1 MTNPYKARR
10 ILPPIPSG
18 YPLDDVFSVL
28 VPVART
34 NLIANPSLETN
45 TTGWTAVGGSIARS
59 ATQQYHGAYSLAVT
73 PTAGTSDGCYY
84 GTVTLTLG
92 QLYAVSAKVYG
103 QAGVTYKISVAT
115 TGGADLA
122 AYQFVAT
129 GRWQWVWIYWQE
141 PTGAA
146 RRVYITKVNS
156 SDTHVFYIDGA
167 QVEAINAGETVST
180 YLDGDQQGLIPNQYP
195 PPYGWNGTPHA
206 STSYRTA
213 LTRSGG
219 QVMRFKDYGFV
230 LTAII
235 GLGLAVPENVTI
247 DYAQLDGGQDVY
259 TRKPTRTFSLAGRFE
274 ADSYFQLRDSRS
286 AVTRVLDRDRAALDQ
301 PLMLLHHL
309 EDRCG
314 GVLGDEARIVCKY
327 QGGLG
332 GNTQAISGEVASMQF
347 QQVLPLVL
355 SDRESGASI
364 SVQTTVANA
373 NYILQRSAADVWS
386 ALGSGGTGGTIGVTA
401 LAYGQDG
408 TLYAGGDF
416 TGMGGVANTNNIASW
431 NGSAWSALGTGVT
444 GAGASVNQFAVGP
457 DGTLYAGGTFLQMS
471 GVANTQGIAKW
482 DGANWT
488 ALGTGMNG
496 SVLALA
502 VGPDGSVYAGGA
514 FTLAGGVANTVRIA
528 KWNGSAWS
536 ALSTGMNNE
545 VRALTVGPDGTLYAG
560 GLFST
565 AGGASAAYIAEWN
578 GSAWSAMGT
587 GMNSNVLAL
596 KVGLDGLL
604 YAGGQFTT
612 AGGVSA
618 NQIARWNGAGWAAV
632 GTGTNGNV
640 LELGVRRDGGV
651 LVGGSFSTINGIT
664 VTDGIAVW
672 LGGTFL
678 PLNVD
683 LPGSAS
689 VLALLV
695 SPADVLT
702 IGYNTTGSA
711 TVPVVTGALTNVGTA
726 RAYPTITIKGPSS
739 GTSRIYEIRNS
750 TTGRRILLNYTINAG
765 ETAILRFDPD
775 NLSFTSDFQGN
786 LLRTI
791 LPGSDTADFFL
802 APGSNTLSFYAA
814 GATVTA
820 IVAWRPRYASLDDV
834 P

>member
-1 MTNPYKARR
+1 MTNPYHTRR

-180 YLDGDQQGLIPNQYP
+180 YLDGDQQGLVPNQYP
-195 PPYGWNGTPHA
+195 APYGWNGTPHA

-219 QVMRFKDYGFV
+219 QVMRLKDYGFV
-230 LTAII
+230 LLAIV
-235 GLGLAVPENVTI
+235 GLGLATPQNVTL

-259 TRKPTRTFSLAGRFE
+259 TRKPARQFALVGQFRAG
-274 ADSYFQLRDSRS
+274 SYFELRENRS
-286 AVTRVLDRDRAALDQ
+286 AVASVLDRDAAALDQ
-301 PLMLLHHL
+301 PLVLLHAP
-309 EDRCG
+309 EDGCG
-314 GVLGDEARIVCKY
+314 NTLADTARLIGKY
-327 QGGLG
+327 AGGLG
-332 GNTQAISGEVASMQF
+332 GNTATISGEGASLQF
-347 QQVLPLVL
+347 QQQIPLVL
-355 SDRESGASI
+355 SDREQGAAFA
-364 SVQTTVANA
+364 VQTTIANA
-373 NYILQRSAADVWS
+373 NYILYRSAAGVWS
-386 ALGSGGTGGTIGVTA
+386 ALGTGASGGSVYTIAQG
-401 LAYGQDG
+401 LDG
-408 TLYAGGDF
+408 RLYVGGDF
-416 TGMGGVANTNNIASW
+416 TSMGGVANTRAIAVYDLVAGTW
-431 NGSAWSALGTGVT
+431 AALGTGGTTAGDTVNDIQIAPNGDVWAIGDFQNLGGVAAADNVARWD
-444 GAGASVNQFAVGP
+444 GAAWNGVGTPPGAVSASVPVRSAFDASGNFYYVRLANAVYKWNGAAWSTVGVPAGGAAVASNVVRGP
-457 DGTLYAGGTFLQMS
+457 DG
-471 GVANTQGIAKW
+471 
-482 DGANWT
+482 
-488 ALGTGMNG
+488 
-496 SVLALA
+496 
-502 VGPDGSVYAGGA
+502 
-514 FTLAGGVANTVRIA
+514 RI
-528 KWNGSAWS
+528 
-536 ALSTGMNNE
+536 
-545 VRALTVGPDGTLYAG
+545 Y
-560 GLFST
+560 
-565 AGGASAAYIAEWN
+565 
-578 GSAWSAMGT
+578 
-587 GMNSNVLAL
+587 
-596 KVGLDGLL
+596 
-604 YAGGQFTT
+604 
-612 AGGVSA
+612 
-618 NQIARWNGAGWAAV
+618 
-632 GTGTNGNV
+632 
-640 LELGVRRDGGV
+640 
-651 LVGGSFSTINGIT
+651 VGGSFTSVSAVSATNIAAYDPVAGTWAALAGTIPSVANMLAWGIDGNLSAGGPWATASSLWRFNGVEWGEVGAVGASGETVYALGVIPNGQIYLGGTFSTING
-664 VTDGIAVW
+664 VALADSAAVW
-672 LGGTFL
+672 TGSVAT
-678 PLNVD
+678 PLDVA
-683 LPGSAS
+683 LPGAAS
-689 VLALLV
+689 VYAATATRNGGV
-695 SPADVLT
+695 V
-702 IGYNTTGSA
+702 IGYSTNGSA
-711 TVPVVTGALTNVGTA
+711 IVPAATTTITNAGTA
-726 RAYPTITIKGPSS
+726 RSYPTITIKGPAS
-739 GTSRIYEIRNS
+739 GTARVYQIANT
-750 TTGRRILLNYTINAG
+750 TTGKNVYLNYTINAG

-775 NLSFTSDFQGN
+775 SLSFTSDFQGN

-802 APGSNTLSFYAA
+802 APGSNTLSFYTA

>member
-84 GTVTLTLG
+84 GTVTLTSG
-92 QLYAVSAKVYG
+92 QLYAVSAKIYG

-180 YLDGDQQGLIPNQYP
+180 YLDGDQQGLVPNQYP
-195 PPYGWNGTPHA
+195 APYGWNGTPHA

-219 QVMRFKDYGFV
+219 QVMRLKDYGFV
-230 LTAII
+230 LLAIV
-235 GLGLAVPENVTI
+235 GLGLATPQNVTL

-259 TRKPTRTFSLAGRFE
+259 TRKPARQFALVGQFRAG
-274 ADSYFQLRDSRS
+274 SYFELRENRS
-286 AVTRVLDRDRAALDQ
+286 AVASVLDRDAAAIDQ
-301 PLMLLHHL
+301 PLVLRHHL
-309 EDRCG
+309 EDGCG
-314 GVLGDEARIVCKY
+314 NILSDETRLVCKY
-327 QGGLG
+327 QGGMG
-332 GNTQAISGEVASMQF
+332 GNTATISGEGISLQF
-347 QQVLPLVL
+347 QQQIPLVL
-355 SDRESGASI
+355 SDRESGASLT
-364 SVQTTVANA
+364 VQQTIANA
-373 NYILQRSAADVWS
+373 NYAVIYTPSSGWAAI
-386 ALGSGGTGGTIGVTA
+386 GTGGNAAVNSLFFGRADEYLYIGGGFTA
-401 LAYGQDG
+401 
-408 TLYAGGDF
+408 F
-416 TGMGGVANTNNIASW
+416 NGVANTRYIARYSLVTQTITAMGSGGAGGTTIYAMAQAPNGDMWVVGDFTSMGGAANSAVVAHWVAATSSWSGHTYPGGIAANCIAIDAAGNVYVSDNLNRVYQW
-431 NGSAWSALGTGVT
+431 NGAAWTLLGTANATIRGMT
-444 GAGASVNQFAVGP
+444 IGP
-457 DGTLYAGGTFLQMS
+457 DGNLYVAGQFTSIAAVAMTMIGRYTLAAAAPAWEALSGTSPTATTFN
-471 GVANTQGIAKW
+471 AIAF
-482 DGANWT
+482 DTIGMLHVT
-488 ALGTGMNG
+488 MNG
-496 SVLALA
+496 S
-502 VGPDGSVYAGGA
+502 G
-514 FTLAGGVANTVRIA
+514 FH
-528 KWNGSAWS
+528 W
-536 ALSTGMNNE
+536 
-545 VRALTVGPDGTLYAG
+545 
-560 GLFST
+560 
-565 AGGASAAYIAEWN
+565 
-578 GSAWSAMGT
+578 
-587 GMNSNVLAL
+587 
-596 KVGLDGLL
+596 
-604 YAGGQFTT
+604 
-612 AGGVSA
+612 
-618 NQIARWNGAGWAAV
+618 RWNGAGFEQGV
-632 GTGTNGNV
+632 TFTGTSASAVTALANGDV
-640 LELGVRRDGGV
+640 YISGL
-651 LVGGSFSTINGIT
+651 FSTVAGVVYPDSVALIR
-664 VTDGIAVW
+664 
-672 LGGTFL
+672 GGTPR
-678 PLNVD
+678 PLDID
-683 LPGSAS
+683 LPGSA
-689 VLALLV
+689 VVGAVAERPDGARAL
-695 SPADVLT
+695 
-702 IGYNTTGSA
+702 GFTTSGSA
-711 TVPVVTGALTNVGTA
+711 VASSQPSTLTNPGTA
-726 RAYPTITIKGPSS
+726 RSYPTMTIKGPSS
-739 GTSRIYEIRNS
+739 GTTRIFQITNR
-750 TTGRRILLNYTINAG
+750 TTGKTIYMNYTIAAG